1 MRGEFPAMRFSPA
14 LPLLSSARYWAKVA
28 DSFPSTTDPG
38 VAGSNP
44 FCSTLQS
51 LRVET
56 SGESFEKPRIE
67 AGFWHSDDPENGLIL
82 RFSSEIPQSY
92 LATISVVPI

>member
-44 FCSTLQS
+44 FCSTIQS
-51 LRVET
+51 FNFRTCRRIDPNRRVC
-56 SGESFEKPRIE
+56 
-67 AGFWHSDDPENGLIL
+67 A
-82 RFSSEIPQSY
+82 RFPTKARTRRAAQAALLGRRRQNLS
-92 LATISVVPI
+92 

>member
-44 FCSTLQS
+44 FCSTIQS
-51 LRVET
+51 FSSRTNRPKSARVRAIFRLRT
-56 SGESFEKPRIE
+56 
-67 AGFWHSDDPENGLIL
+67 DPENASHGAI
-82 RFSSEIPQSY
+82 RRNHAKVIR
-92 LATISVVPI
+92 A